1 MSEAHLS
8 ELPICCRWEKFS
20 LMFSERKGSREGC
33 FFSPEHVHKGRRHGS
48 LFPRDQ
54 IKPAPQAQLQWC
66 PANAEHPRGAT
77 LAQAGLDLPALFG
90 PPHTE
95 GSGEVCCEVA
105 LRGCTKESLNGEG
118 RHARRSW
125 RSSKQ
130 RSAVHRGSSSARQRG
145 RYQDF
150 VALNRHCVLSISA
163 GHVRPVLTISKRKNM
178 FSFVWCMALQGNNP
192 LHRKTLN
199 INYSIFYNFII

>member
-8 ELPICCRWEKFS
+8 ELPRCCRWEKFS

-33 FFSPEHVHKGRRHGS
+33 FLSRARAQRQEAWEPFSSRPDKAGPASVAAVMHSKRRASSRCHPGTSRAWLTGS
-48 LFPRDQ
+48 LWDPR
-54 IKPAPQAQLQWC
+54 
-66 PANAEHPRGAT
+66 
-77 LAQAGLDLPALFG
+77 
-90 PPHTE
+90 TE

-130 RSAVHRGSSSARQRG
+130 RSAVHWGSSSARQRG

-178 FSFVWCMALQGNNP
+178 FSFGWCTALQGNNP